1 MAEESTLVLTC
12 TPVGDPV
19 VVAPMV
25 SPEIVTVNIDIP
37 VVPAV
42 TFNVKKVE
50 EVPDTEVPPPEV
62 VA

>member
-1 MAEESTLVLTC
+1 MADASTLVLTY
-12 TPVGDPV
+12 TPVGNPV

-50 EVPDTEVPPPEV
+50 AVPDTDVPPPEV